1 MKKDSI
7 YNEKEDNALP
17 SIFLKFFDKYK
28 LNILCNKIYT
38 FKLKNSCLKTQSINC
53 CYYYL
58 MF

>member
-17 SIFLKFFDKYK
+17 SIFLKLFDKYK

-53 CYYYL
+53 CYY
-58 MF
+58 